1 MIESIKQSNASRQKI
16 SKVMIVAL
24 LTLISVIIIVPFAW
38 MISTSLKPDVTAV
51 YTFPPE
57 WIPKPATWSNYLDA
71 WNAAPFDR
79 YLVNSLI
86 VSISGMILQVTNAC
100 LCAYVFARIQFP
112 GRDAIFLLFLAVL
125 MIPSQVTVVPNYV
138 ILSNLKWIDT
148 YWALIVPTA
157 ATAFGTFLVRQS
169 FLAVPDELIDAAIL
183 DGAGHLKILRHVMI
197 PLSIPMIIT
206 LALLVFNWRWND
218 YFWVL
223 IMTNSDRMR
232 TLPVGLVAM
241 RAGSEGGSQWQ
252 ILMAATVIVIAPVM
266 IIFAFAQKYFIQG
279 ISRTGLK

>member
-1 MIESIKQSNASRQKI
+1 
-16 SKVMIVAL
+16 
-24 LTLISVIIIVPFAW
+24 
-38 MISTSLKPDVTAV
+38 
-51 YTFPPE
+51 
-57 WIPKPATWSNYLDA
+57 
-71 WNAAPFDR
+71 
-79 YLVNSLI
+79 
-86 VSISGMILQVTNAC
+86 
-100 LCAYVFARIQFP
+100 
-112 GRDAIFLLFLAVL
+112 
-125 MIPSQVTVVPNYV
+125 V